1 MVKFCTL
8 QVRFNTEPA
17 SRYMMESSWEVM
29 VGGSAHRGV
38 EHKTNHGFLRGVASL
53 PEGYVFSAAV
63 CKIQASKR
71 HVQFYH

>member
-1 MVKFCTL
+1 
-8 QVRFNTEPA
+8 
-17 SRYMMESSWEVM
+17 MMESSWEVM